1 MQVMESWHRVPIG
14 CGVFIEI
21 SKRLLDT
28 ALGTLLWIAL
38 LEQGWK
44 QMGTEVCT
52 DLSFSGIM

>member
-1 MQVMESWHRVPIG
+1 MESWHRVPIG

-52 DLSFSGIM
+52 DLSFSGIL